1 MVTCFV
7 KFGHKSFDDTPS
19 HLILSDLGASTWRD
33 RDLTQAGTSFPLV
46 IQLEQSEKLSTPHR
60 VTLENW
66 HVNLNYDRLLVV
78 KLSDPCFFALCS
90 LVLVTLHT
98 DYSVSSCIKHRV
110 KHMVTGK
117 DVLFSARC
125 FPCPAS
131 NALSETDS
139 KQHV

>member
-33 RDLTQAGTSFPLV
+33 RDLTQAENAFPLV

-66 HVNLNYDRLLVV
+66 HVNLNYEVV
-78 KLSDPCFFALCS
+78 GCQTVRSLFFALYS

-98 DYSVSSCIKHRV
+98 DYSVWSSIKHRV
-110 KHMVTGK
+110 RQMVTGK
-117 DVLFSARC
+117 DALFRHVV
-125 FPCPAS
+125 F
-131 NALSETDS
+131 LV
-139 KQHV
+139 QHQMH